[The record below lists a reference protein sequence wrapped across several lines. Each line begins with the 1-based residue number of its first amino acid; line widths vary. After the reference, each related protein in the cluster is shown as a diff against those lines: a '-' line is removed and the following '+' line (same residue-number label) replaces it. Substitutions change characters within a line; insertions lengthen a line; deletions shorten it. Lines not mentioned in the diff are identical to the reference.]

1 MNATRLYTL
10 KYGQNRQ
17 VLSIGR
23 VQTPTL
29 ALIVKRQQEIENFEP
44 QQYWV
49 LKTTYRDIAFN
60 AIVKRSDEDLMAD
73 IEKLREKAEKKG
85 LPFDMDEAWRKADAA
100 NTGMEPIAS

>member
-29 ALIVKRQQEIENFEP
+29 ALIVKRQLEIENFTP

-49 LKTTYRDIAFN
+49 LATVYRDTTFTAIIRKSDEELAQEESDQKESAKKRRRVSEDIARYLL
-60 AIVKRSDEDLMAD
+60 KRSV
-73 IEKLREKAEKKG
+73 
-85 LPFDMDEAWRKADAA
+85 
-100 NTGMEPIAS
+100 